1 MVGTPTASLCVRSR
15 RIIASRLVSPKLP
28 FILSAWYA
36 RTKNS
41 ILIPH
46 SHHHHGINDRVEK
59 GWGVPLVM
67 GLVPLILRKRG
78 RGFFSLRDHSARE
91 SYFSLHLPEVDSAN

>member
-1 MVGTPTASLCVRSR
+1 VSARSVIKKVGLGSGDAHRSPLCSFPQ
-15 RIIASRLVSPKLP
+15 IIASRLVSPKLP

-41 ILIPH
+41 ISIPH

-67 GLVPLILRKRG
+67 GLVPLI
-78 RGFFSLRDHSARE
+78 S
-91 SYFSLHLPEVDSAN
+91 